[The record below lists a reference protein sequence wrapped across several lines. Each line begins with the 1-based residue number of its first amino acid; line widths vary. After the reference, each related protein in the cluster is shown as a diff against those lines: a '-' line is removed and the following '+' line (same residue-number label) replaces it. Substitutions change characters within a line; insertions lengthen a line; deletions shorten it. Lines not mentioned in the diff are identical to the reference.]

1 MSFEDKIK
9 NWVLADNEI
18 KTYTENLKE
27 LKKTRQ
33 ALTNE
38 LQEYIETHELKN
50 AVIQISDGK
59 LKCQQVKAVQPLTL
73 KYIKDCLGQCIS
85 NTETVDK
92 LMEYI
97 KEHRDVKYSEEIKRY
112 YNK

>member
-1 MSFEDKIK
+1 MSFEEKIK

-18 KTYTENLKE
+18 KTFNENLKE

-33 ALTNE
+33 ILTND

-59 LKCQQVKAVQPLTL
+59 LKSQQVKAVQPLTL
-73 KYIKDCLGQCIS
+73 KYVKECLSHCVS
-85 NTETVDK
+85 NTETVDQ

-97 KEHRDVKYSEEIKRY
+97 KQHREIKFSDEIKRY